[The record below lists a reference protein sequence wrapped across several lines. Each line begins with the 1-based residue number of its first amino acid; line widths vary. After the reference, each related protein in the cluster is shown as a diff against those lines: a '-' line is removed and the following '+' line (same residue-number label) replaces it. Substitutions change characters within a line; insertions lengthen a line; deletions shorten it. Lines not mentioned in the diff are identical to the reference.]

1 MACDSVEFLQ
11 LVNVGCF
18 CFLLNVGGIC
28 IFPRLSNPPGAV
40 SGNPAGLSLTLVS
53 KMDSCQTSEL
63 KIGLIVDT
71 KEWRKDGLEMLLNY
85 KLILMLSHPTIP
97 SVFCYVEAQSTSDQ
111 DNFPPQ
117 DQINI
122 FPSSLEIGAGIM
134 TVMFSL
140 ILFLIVYAKY
150 CYRRG
155 LVHNNQQ
162 TTNIIIS
169 SGPRSSGINKTTI
182 ESLPLFRF
190 SALRGSREGLE
201 CAVCLSKFEDVEVL
215 RLLPKCKHAFHIDC
229 IDEWLGRHSSCPL
242 CRHKISAD
250 DVDMV
255 LYSNSLRFL
264 TSQADVREDSNVEL
278 FVQREESRRKSSRF
292 NIGNSFRKVEKGVVK
307 GEKLPIREDCDGVK
321 ANDKFLH
328 KYNHKIVMSDIVL
341 KRRWSDL
348 SSADLV
354 FLNSEMLAAESS
366 DRFSSSDSNTQE
378 NSTTQATE
386 ESGIAKIKE
395 EMEKKWDFE
404 TMVGKLNQ
412 NGLFLSSS
420 GATTSN
426 PTRAL
431 NPNDRRSMSE
441 ITVHSRFKE
450 FNVRNGGDSFVP
462 ENSAKEER
470 LKRIWLPIAQRTV
483 QRYADKDRKSQL
495 PK

>member
-1 MACDSVEFLQ
+1 MNQ
-11 LVNVGCF
+11 LF
-18 CFLLNVGGIC
+18 FLL
-28 IFPRLSNPPGAV
+28 
-40 SGNPAGLSLTLVS
+40 
-53 KMDSCQTSEL
+53 
-63 KIGLIVDT
+63 
-71 KEWRKDGLEMLLNY
+71 LL
-85 KLILMLSHPTIP
+85 LL

-122 FPSSLEIGAGIM
+122 FPSILEIGAGIM
-134 TVMFSL
+134 TLMFSL
-140 ILFLIVYAKY
+140 IFFLIVYAKY
-150 CYRRG
+150 CYRHG

-169 SGPRSSGINKTTI
+169 SGPRSSGIDKTTI
-182 ESLPLFRF
+182 ESLPFFRF
-190 SALRGSREGLE
+190 SELRGSREGLE
-201 CAVCLSKFEDVEVL
+201 CTVCLSKFEDVEIL

-255 LYSNSLRFL
+255 PYANSLRFL
-264 TSQADVREDSNVEL
+264 TSQADVREDSNMEL
-278 FVQREESRRKSSRF
+278 FVQREESCRKSSRF
-292 NIGNSFRKVEKGVVK
+292 SIGNSFRKVEKGVVK

-328 KYNHKIVMSDIVL
+328 KYNHKIVMPDIVL

-348 SSADLV
+348 SSTDLV

-386 ESGIAKIKE
+386 EGGE
-395 EMEKKWDFE
+395 
-404 TMVGKLNQ
+404 LNQ
-412 NGLFLSSS
+412 NRFFPSSS

-431 NPNDRRSMSE
+431 NPNDKRSMSE

-450 FNVRNGGDSFVP
+450 FNVRNGRDSFVP
-462 ENSAKEER
+462 GNSAKEER

-483 QRYADKDRKSQL
+483 QRYADRDRKSQL
-495 PK
+495 PNNTRQSLNV